1 MQSLR
6 IKIKVNSI
14 QVEEGDGTY
23 EKEMDFISEKNNNN
37 NKIKTSSL
45 KNANSCQ
52 APILSDHDQTD
63 QTKLT
68 EATRSALVQFVIYL
82 YPVWFAQKLKPQAD

>member
-1 MQSLR
+1 MERMRKKWISSQKKII
-6 IKIKVNSI
+6 IKK
-14 QVEEGDGTY
+14 
-23 EKEMDFISEKNNNN
+23 
-37 NKIKTSSL
+37 KIKTSSL
-45 KNANSCQ
+45 KNANTCQ